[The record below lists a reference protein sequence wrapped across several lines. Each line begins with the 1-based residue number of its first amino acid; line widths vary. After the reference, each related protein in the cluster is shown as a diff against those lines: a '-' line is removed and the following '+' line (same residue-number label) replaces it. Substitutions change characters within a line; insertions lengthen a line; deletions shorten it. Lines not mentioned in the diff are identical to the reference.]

1 MSPHAST
8 PPTTLTAWIDGVGL
22 IAPGLPDWASAIEV
36 LAGRAPFVTAATVL
50 PAPALLPPAE
60 RRRASRVVRVALA
73 VGSAA
78 VADAG
83 ADAAQLPAIF
93 SASTADGHNCVALC
107 ETLASDDQR
116 VSPTRFHNSLHNTPA
131 GYWGIATGAQA
142 ASQSLS
148 AYDGSFAAGL
158 LEAVT
163 YAHHLAAPTL
173 LIAYDAEYPDVIRSA
188 RPIPDAAGIGL
199 VLSPAPSATSR
210 ARIDITLSDAP
221 TTPLADPALD
231 GLRLAIPALRGLPL
245 LQRLATGEAGHV
257 QLEYLDPL
265 GLSVHL
271 SPC

>member
-1 MSPHAST
+1 MSHAIPAPDS
-8 PPTTLTAWIDGVGL
+8 LSAWIEGVGL
-22 IAPGLPDWASAIEV
+22 IAPGLPDWSAAIEV
-36 LAGRAPFVTAATVL
+36 LAGRAPHQTAPTVL

-60 RRRASRVVRVALA
+60 RRRASRVVRIALA

-83 ADAAQLPAIF
+83 ADASQLPAIF

-131 GYWGIATGAQA
+131 GYWGIATGAQG

-163 YAHHLAAPTL
+163 YARHIDAPVL
-173 LIAYDAEYPDVIRSA
+173 LIAYDAEYPPVIQA
-188 RPIPDAAGIGL
+188 VRPIPDAAGIGL
-199 VLSPAPSATSR
+199 VLSPTPTATSR
-210 ARIDITLSDAP
+210 ARIDVALSDAP
-221 TTPLADPALD
+221 ATPLADPALD
-231 GLRLAIPALRGLPL
+231 ALRLAIPALRGLPL
-245 LQRLATGEAGHV
+245 LHRLANGQAGQV
-257 QLEYLDPL
+257 QLEYLAPL
-265 GLSVHL
+265 GLSVRV